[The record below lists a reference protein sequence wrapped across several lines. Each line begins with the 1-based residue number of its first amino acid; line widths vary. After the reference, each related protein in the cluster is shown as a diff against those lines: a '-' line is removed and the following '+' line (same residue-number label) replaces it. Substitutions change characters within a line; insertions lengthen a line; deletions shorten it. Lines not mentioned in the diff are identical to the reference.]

1 MYLCIYTMYLCIST
15 VYLGDIF
22 HFPNSLN
29 SLFISSPL
37 LSADS
42 NLHLLSFTAQT
53 SRFYK
58 LVLQLTQRLDI

>member
-1 MYLCIYTMYLCIST
+1 MCLLSISALCIYS
-15 VYLGDIF
+15 VYLADIF
-22 HFPNSLN
+22 HFPNILN

-58 LVLQLTQRLDI
+58 LVQRLDI